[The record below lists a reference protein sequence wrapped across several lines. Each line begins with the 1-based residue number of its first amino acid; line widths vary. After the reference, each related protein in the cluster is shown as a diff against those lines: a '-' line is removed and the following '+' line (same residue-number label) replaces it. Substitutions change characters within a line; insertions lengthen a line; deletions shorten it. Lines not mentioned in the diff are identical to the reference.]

1 MKVSDWYYTQGWS
14 ERGNAWQSSV
24 QDPRWAIDPG
34 DLEEQ
39 IARCAWC
46 QTIRLNH
53 RCWHEAARM
62 LLSKDS
68 ASWACAILPPR
79 MRVLAVVLV
88 VVGVL
93 WSALASLFAV
103 VVFLFGEDREHL
115 VAVAVFWAIVVALG
129 LVTALFGG
137 KLLRRSRRR
146 L

>member
-1 MKVSDWYYTQGWS
+1 
-14 ERGNAWQSSV
+14 
-24 QDPRWAIDPG
+24 
-34 DLEEQ
+34 
-39 IARCAWC
+39 
-46 QTIRLNH
+46 
-53 RCWHEAARM
+53 
-62 LLSKDS
+62 
-68 ASWACAILPPR
+68 